1 MSADDY
7 PHVLAV
13 LTEYVA
19 VRLLGDDSA
28 SDLTARTPLLELGV
42 LNSVETS
49 RLVAYIRETFGVRLP
64 PTALTANNFRDLET
78 IAGLVVGHRADQ
90 AGGEPVA
97 ARTSGDVRG

>member
-1 MSADDY
+1 MSGDHY
-7 PHVLAV
+7 THVLEV
-13 LTEYVA
+13 LTGYVA
-19 VRLLGDDSA
+19 VRLLGDDNA

-64 PTALTANNFRDLET
+64 PAALTSNNFRDLET
-78 IAGLVVGHRADQ
+78 IAGLVVSHRPN

-97 ARTSGDVRG
+97 ARTSGDLRG

>member
-1 MSADDY
+1 
-7 PHVLAV
+7 
-13 LTEYVA
+13 
-19 VRLLGDDSA
+19 
-28 SDLTARTPLLELGV
+28 
-42 LNSVETS
+42 
-49 RLVAYIRETFGVRLP
+49 LP